1 MSLLISRRHLVTA
14 AALGIGVNA
23 LPGFAQLFSARGFTH
38 GVASGEP
45 APDSVLLWTRFVGD
59 GDVRLRVE
67 VAADTLF
74 SRIVAGGET
83 LATPARD
90 HTARLTV
97 SGLEPGRWYF
107 YRFIAPDG
115 STSPVGRTRTLPV
128 GDVARF
134 GIGLFSCSNI
144 GFGWFNA
151 YAHACERADL
161 DLIVHVGDYIY
172 EYPRGSYPDA
182 KQALSGRLIEPP
194 HETVTLADY
203 RLRYGCYRLDPDL
216 QRLHQS
222 YPMVMQWDDHEL
234 ANDAWRDGAENHQ
247 AATEGDWATRKE
259 IAERVYREWM
269 PVSDERWCEYQI
281 GKLAT
286 LFKLET
292 RLSGRSAP
300 PDLEAAVKGRQD
312 IARALVEFRDGP
324 LNDSSRTLLGA
335 TQEAWLRTALAR
347 STAAAT
353 RWQIVAQQV
362 LMGEIV
368 IPQEAANW
376 IGPDAPEPVRRRLA
390 VGLAAARAGLPY
402 NLDSWGGFP
411 AARTRLLGDAIQA
424 GANLVVLAGDTHNA
438 WAQNLSTDR
447 TAAGVEFAT
456 QSVSSPG
463 FEYTLAGVD
472 PQQIARAVRAT
483 NPGLAYFDASR
494 RGYTSVLFTPEA
506 VTGQF
511 HFLRTVRERDASLVE
526 TVALRARHGTNRLA
540 AV

>member
-1 MSLLISRRHLVTA
+1 MSVSISRRYLLSV
-14 AALGIGVNA
+14 AALGVSVTA
-23 LPGFAQLFSARGFTH
+23 LPAFSQLFAARGFTH

-45 APDSVLLWTRFVGD
+45 AADSVLLWTRYVAD
-59 GDVRLRVE
+59 GDIRLRVE

-74 SRIVAGGET
+74 SRVLAGGET
-83 LATPARD
+83 RATPERD
-90 HTARLTV
+90 YTARLTV
-97 SGLEPGRWYF
+97 TGLEPGRWYF

-115 STSPVGRTRTLPV
+115 SFSPVGRTRTLPV
-128 GDVARF
+128 GDVGRF

-172 EYPRGSYPDA
+172 EYPRGAYPDA
-182 KQALSGRLIEPP
+182 KQMLPGRILEPA

-203 RLRYGCYRLDPDL
+203 RLRYGCYRLDADL

-234 ANDAWRDGAENHQ
+234 TNDAWRDGAENHQ
-247 AATEGDWATRKE
+247 PETEGDWVTRKE

-269 PVSDERWCEYQI
+269 PVSDERWREYQI

-292 RLSGRSAP
+292 RISGRSAP
-300 PDLEAAVKGRQD
+300 PDLEGALKGRQD
-312 IARALVEFRDGP
+312 LARALADFRDGP
-324 LNDSSRTLLGA
+324 LADPARTLLGES
-335 TQEAWLRTALAR
+335 QEAWLRSALAR
-347 STAAAT
+347 SSAAAT
-353 RWQIVAQQV
+353 RWQVVAQQV

-376 IGPDAPEPVRRRLA
+376 VGPDSPEPVRRRLA

-411 AARTRLLGDAIQA
+411 AARQRLLADAA
-424 GANLVVLAGDTHNA
+424 RAKANLVVLAGDTHNA
-438 WAQNLSTDR
+438 WAQNLSLGR
-447 TAAGVEFAT
+447 EPVGVEFAT
-456 QSVSSPG
+456 HSVSSPG
-463 FEYTLAGVD
+463 FEYTLSAVD

-483 NPGLAYFDASR
+483 NPGLAYMDASR
-494 RGYTSVLFTPEA
+494 RGYTSILLTPETA
-506 VTGQF
+506 TGQF
-511 HFLRTVRERDASLVE
+511 HFLRTVRERDTSLVE
-526 TVALRARHGTNRLA
+526 TIALRAQRGTNRLSPA
-540 AV
+540 